1 MVVHRRP
8 APPLGHE
15 HLVEV
20 GIVDHADLN
29 AAGGPQP
36 DRNSECREPVGVV
49 RRAVQWI
56 DDPAPPGPP
65 LGSAALLGED
75 GVVGKRHRQA
85 PDDQLLGA
93 NVHLGHEVCGA
104 ALVGDAA
111 RSGELAFQE
120 LPGGPRGVDRHAS
133 FERCHAAAQCIIRV
147 VHIVVMGSGGVGG
160 YFGAKL
166 QRAGE
171 RVTMGARGPHLEALK
186 RSGLAIRSA
195 VEGDRVVRPAA
206 VERLEGVDRA
216 DAVLFCVKSFD
227 TDDAAAR
234 LWSILGPETPV
245 LSLQNGVDNEDK
257 IDAKL
262 GAGRAMGG
270 VAQVFATIESPGV
283 IRHQAA
289 GRIIFG
295 EMDGKVSERAER
307 LRDAFAR
314 AEVPVELSK
323 GIRRALWEKY
333 LLICAVGGT
342 TAVTRETL
350 GVVRDTP
357 ATWRL
362 FRAIVEEVA
371 AVGRGAGVDL
381 ADDAVEQI
389 VKFAET
395 IPPGNR
401 ASLAQDLLQG
411 RRLELEALHGHA
423 TRLGERLGVPTPAI
437 FAVYA
442 ALSPHAAGRR
452 G

>member
-1 MVVHRRP
+1 MYHT
-8 APPLGHE
+8 
-15 HLVEV
+15 
-20 GIVDHADLN
+20 
-29 AAGGPQP
+29 
-36 DRNSECREPVGVV
+36 
-49 RRAVQWI
+49 
-56 DDPAPPGPP
+56 
-65 LGSAALLGED
+65 
-75 GVVGKRHRQA
+75 
-85 PDDQLLGA
+85 
-93 NVHLGHEVCGA
+93 
-104 ALVGDAA
+104 
-111 RSGELAFQE
+111 
-120 LPGGPRGVDRHAS
+120 
-133 FERCHAAAQCIIRV
+133 V

-171 RVTMGARGPHLEALK
+171 RVTFVARGPHLEAIK
-186 RSGLAIRSA
+186 RSGLAIKSA
-195 VEGDRVVRPAA
+195 GEGDILVRPAA
-206 VERLEGVDRA
+206 VERLEGADRA

-245 LSLQNGVDNEDK
+245 LSLQNGVDNEEK

-283 IRHQAA
+283 IRHHAA

-295 EMDGKVSERAER
+295 EMDGTVSARAET
-307 LRDAFAR
+307 LRDAFAH

-323 GIRRALWEKY
+323 TIRRALWEKY

-342 TAVTRETL
+342 TAVTRETI
-350 GVVRDTP
+350 GAVRDTP
-357 ATWRL
+357 STWRL
-362 FRAIVEEVA
+362 FRTIVEEVA
-371 AVGRGAGVDL
+371 AVAQASGVDL
-381 ADDAVEQI
+381 ADDAVDQ
-389 VKFAET
+389 VMKFAAT

-423 TRLGERLGVPTPAI
+423 ARLGERLGVPTPAI

-442 ALSPHAAGRR
+442 ALAPHAAGRR

>member
-1 MVVHRRP
+1 
-8 APPLGHE
+8 
-15 HLVEV
+15 
-20 GIVDHADLN
+20 
-29 AAGGPQP
+29 
-36 DRNSECREPVGVV
+36 
-49 RRAVQWI
+49 
-56 DDPAPPGPP
+56 
-65 LGSAALLGED
+65 
-75 GVVGKRHRQA
+75 
-85 PDDQLLGA
+85 
-93 NVHLGHEVCGA
+93 
-104 ALVGDAA
+104 
-111 RSGELAFQE
+111 
-120 LPGGPRGVDRHAS
+120 
-133 FERCHAAAQCIIRV
+133 
-147 VHIVVMGSGGVGG
+147 MGSGGVGG

-171 RVTMGARGPHLEALK
+171 RVTLVARGAHLEAIK

-195 VEGDRVVRPAA
+195 AEGDTVVRPAV
-206 VERLEGVDRA
+206 VEHLEGVDRA

-234 LWSILGPETPV
+234 LWSVLGPDTPV

-262 GAGRAMGG
+262 GAGHAMGG
-270 VAQVFATIESPGV
+270 VAQVFATIESPGL

-295 EMDGKVSERAER
+295 ELDGNITTRAER

-314 AEVPVELSK
+314 AEIPVELSK
-323 GIRRALWEKY
+323 TIRRALWEKY

-342 TAVTRETL
+342 TAVTRETI
-350 GVVRDTP
+350 GVIRDTP

-371 AVGRGAGVDL
+371 ALARVSGIDL
-381 ADDAVEQI
+381 ANDIVDQI
-389 VKFAET
+389 MKFAGT

-401 ASLAQDLLQG
+401 ASLAHDLLQG

-423 TRLGERLGVPTPAI
+423 ARLGERLGVPTPSI

-442 ALSPHAAGRR
+442 ALAPHAAGRR

>member
-1 MVVHRRP
+1 
-8 APPLGHE
+8 
-15 HLVEV
+15 
-20 GIVDHADLN
+20 
-29 AAGGPQP
+29 
-36 DRNSECREPVGVV
+36 
-49 RRAVQWI
+49 
-56 DDPAPPGPP
+56 
-65 LGSAALLGED
+65 
-75 GVVGKRHRQA
+75 
-85 PDDQLLGA
+85 
-93 NVHLGHEVCGA
+93 
-104 ALVGDAA
+104 
-111 RSGELAFQE
+111 
-120 LPGGPRGVDRHAS
+120 
-133 FERCHAAAQCIIRV
+133 

-171 RVTMGARGPHLEALK
+171 RVTFVARGPHLEAIK
-186 RSGLAIRSA
+186 RSGLAIKSA
-195 VEGDRVVRPAA
+195 GEGDILVRPAA
-206 VERLEGVDRA
+206 VERLEGADRA

-245 LSLQNGVDNEDK
+245 LSLQNGVDNEEK

-283 IRHQAA
+283 IRHHAA

-295 EMDGKVSERAER
+295 EMDGSVSARGET

-323 GIRRALWEKY
+323 TIRRALWEKY

-342 TAVTRETL
+342 TAVTRETI
-350 GVVRDTP
+350 GAVRDTP
-357 ATWRL
+357 STWRL
-362 FRAIVEEVA
+362 FRTIVEEVA
-371 AVGRGAGVDL
+371 AVARASGVDL
-381 ADDAVEQI
+381 GDDAVDQV
-389 VKFAET
+389 VKFAAT

-423 TRLGERLGVPTPAI
+423 ARLGDRLGVPTPAI

-442 ALSPHAAGRR
+442 ALAPHAAGRR

>member
-1 MVVHRRP
+1 
-8 APPLGHE
+8 
-15 HLVEV
+15 
-20 GIVDHADLN
+20 
-29 AAGGPQP
+29 
-36 DRNSECREPVGVV
+36 
-49 RRAVQWI
+49 
-56 DDPAPPGPP
+56 
-65 LGSAALLGED
+65 
-75 GVVGKRHRQA
+75 
-85 PDDQLLGA
+85 
-93 NVHLGHEVCGA
+93 
-104 ALVGDAA
+104 
-111 RSGELAFQE
+111 
-120 LPGGPRGVDRHAS
+120 
-133 FERCHAAAQCIIRV
+133 
-147 VHIVVMGSGGVGG
+147 
-160 YFGAKL
+160 
-166 QRAGE
+166 
-171 RVTMGARGPHLEALK
+171 
-186 RSGLAIRSA
+186 
-195 VEGDRVVRPAA
+195 VVRPAA

-245 LSLQNGVDNEDK
+245 LSLQNGVDNEDR

-262 GAGRAMGG
+262 GTGRAMGG
-270 VAQVFATIESPGV
+270 VAQVFATIEAPGV

-295 EMDGKVSERAER
+295 EMDGSVSPRAEQ

-323 GIRRALWEKY
+323 GVRRALWEKY
-333 LLICAVGGT
+333 LLICAVAGT
-342 TAVTRETL
+342 TAVTRETI

-362 FRAIVEEVA
+362 FRALVEEVA
-371 AVGRGAGVDL
+371 AVARACGVDL

-423 TRLGERLGVPTPAI
+423 ARLGERLGVPTPAN

>member
-1 MVVHRRP
+1 
-8 APPLGHE
+8 
-15 HLVEV
+15 
-20 GIVDHADLN
+20 
-29 AAGGPQP
+29 
-36 DRNSECREPVGVV
+36 
-49 RRAVQWI
+49 
-56 DDPAPPGPP
+56 
-65 LGSAALLGED
+65 
-75 GVVGKRHRQA
+75 
-85 PDDQLLGA
+85 
-93 NVHLGHEVCGA
+93 
-104 ALVGDAA
+104 
-111 RSGELAFQE
+111 
-120 LPGGPRGVDRHAS
+120 
-133 FERCHAAAQCIIRV
+133 
-147 VHIVVMGSGGVGG
+147 MGSGGVGG

-171 RVTMGARGPHLEALK
+171 RVTMVARGPHLQAIR
-186 RSGLAIRSA
+186 RSGLAIKSA
-195 VEGDRVVRPAA
+195 VEGDTVVRPEV

-234 LWSILGPETPV
+234 LWSILGPDTPV

-257 IDAKL
+257 IDAKI
-262 GAGRAMGG
+262 GAGRGMGG

-295 EMDGKVSERAER
+295 EMDGSVSARAER

-323 GIRRALWEKY
+323 SIRRALWEKF

-357 ATWRL
+357 ATWKL

-371 AVGRGAGVDL
+371 ALARAAGVDL
-381 ADDAVEQI
+381 PDDAVEQTM
-389 VKFAET
+389 KFAAT

-423 TRLGERLGVPTPAI
+423 TRLGERLGVPTPAV

-442 ALSPHAAGRR
+442 ALAPHAAGRR

>member
-1 MVVHRRP
+1 
-8 APPLGHE
+8 
-15 HLVEV
+15 
-20 GIVDHADLN
+20 
-29 AAGGPQP
+29 
-36 DRNSECREPVGVV
+36 
-49 RRAVQWI
+49 
-56 DDPAPPGPP
+56 
-65 LGSAALLGED
+65 
-75 GVVGKRHRQA
+75 
-85 PDDQLLGA
+85 
-93 NVHLGHEVCGA
+93 
-104 ALVGDAA
+104 
-111 RSGELAFQE
+111 
-120 LPGGPRGVDRHAS
+120 
-133 FERCHAAAQCIIRV
+133 

-171 RVTMGARGPHLEALK
+171 RVTLVARGAHLEAIK
-186 RSGLAIRSA
+186 RAGLAIRSA
-195 VEGDRVVRPAA
+195 SEGDTIVRPGV

-234 LWSILGPETPV
+234 LWSVLGPDTPI
-245 LSLQNGVDNEDK
+245 LSLQNGVDNEDR
-257 IDAKL
+257 IDEKL

-295 EMDGKVSERAER
+295 ELDGHVSERAER
-307 LRDAFAR
+307 LRDAFAH
-314 AEVPVELSK
+314 AEIPVELSK
-323 GIRRALWEKY
+323 TIRRALWEKY

-342 TAVTRETL
+342 TAVTRETI
-350 GVVRDTP
+350 GVIRDTP

-362 FRAIVEEVA
+362 FRTIVEEVTA
-371 AVGRGAGVDL
+371 LARVSGVDL
-381 ADDAVEQI
+381 ASDAVDQI
-389 VKFAET
+389 MKFAET

-401 ASLAQDLLQG
+401 ASLAHDLLQG

-423 TRLGERLGVPTPAI
+423 ARLGERLGVPTPAI

-442 ALSPHAAGRR
+442 ALAPHAAGRR

>member
-1 MVVHRRP
+1 MERISLSRLRKDPWPPSKARALRRP
-8 APPLGHE
+8 
-15 HLVEV
+15 
-20 GIVDHADLN
+20 
-29 AAGGPQP
+29 Q
-36 DRNSECREPVGVV
+36 
-49 RRAVQWI
+49 
-56 DDPAPPGPP
+56 
-65 LGSAALLGED
+65 
-75 GVVGKRHRQA
+75 
-85 PDDQLLGA
+85 
-93 NVHLGHEVCGA
+93 
-104 ALVGDAA
+104 
-111 RSGELAFQE
+111 
-120 LPGGPRGVDRHAS
+120 
-133 FERCHAAAQCIIRV
+133 
-147 VHIVVMGSGGVGG
+147 
-160 YFGAKL
+160 
-166 QRAGE
+166 
-171 RVTMGARGPHLEALK
+171 HLEPPN

-216 DAVLFCVKSFD
+216 AAVLFCVKSFD

-371 AVGRGAGVDL
+371 AVGRAAGVDL
-381 ADDAVEQI
+381 ADDAVEPI
-389 VKFAET
+389 LKFAQT
-395 IPPGNR
+395 IPPRNP
-401 ASLAQDLLQG
+401 APLAQDP
-411 RRLELEALHGHA
+411 LHGPRPRPGA
-423 TRLGERLGVPTPAI
+423 LER
-437 FAVYA
+437 
-442 ALSPHAAGRR
+442 
-452 G
+452 

>member
-1 MVVHRRP
+1 
-8 APPLGHE
+8 
-15 HLVEV
+15 
-20 GIVDHADLN
+20 
-29 AAGGPQP
+29 
-36 DRNSECREPVGVV
+36 
-49 RRAVQWI
+49 
-56 DDPAPPGPP
+56 
-65 LGSAALLGED
+65 
-75 GVVGKRHRQA
+75 
-85 PDDQLLGA
+85 
-93 NVHLGHEVCGA
+93 
-104 ALVGDAA
+104 
-111 RSGELAFQE
+111 
-120 LPGGPRGVDRHAS
+120 
-133 FERCHAAAQCIIRV
+133 CIIRV

-171 RVTMGARGPHLEALK
+171 RVTLVARGAHLEVLK
-186 RSGLAIRSA
+186 RSGLTVRSA
-195 VEGDRVVRPAA
+195 TEGDILVKPGV

-234 LWSILGPETPV
+234 LWSVLGPDTAV
-245 LSLQNGVDNEDK
+245 LSLQNGVDNEDR

-295 EMDGKVSERAER
+295 ELDGKITERAER

-314 AEVPVELSK
+314 AHVPVELTTA
-323 GIRRALWEKY
+323 IRRALWEKY

-342 TAVTRETL
+342 TAVTRETI
-350 GVVRDTP
+350 GVIRDTP

-362 FRAIVEEVA
+362 FRTIVEEVA
-371 AVGRGAGVDL
+371 ALGRAADVDL
-381 ADDAVEQI
+381 ASDAVEQI
-389 VKFAET
+389 MKFAET
-395 IPPGNR
+395 IPPSNR
-401 ASLAQDLLQG
+401 ASLAHDVLQG

-423 TRLGERLGVPTPAI
+423 SRLGERLGVPTPAL

-442 ALSPHAAGRR
+442 ALAPHAAGRR

>member
-1 MVVHRRP
+1 MYHT
-8 APPLGHE
+8 
-15 HLVEV
+15 
-20 GIVDHADLN
+20 
-29 AAGGPQP
+29 
-36 DRNSECREPVGVV
+36 
-49 RRAVQWI
+49 
-56 DDPAPPGPP
+56 
-65 LGSAALLGED
+65 
-75 GVVGKRHRQA
+75 
-85 PDDQLLGA
+85 
-93 NVHLGHEVCGA
+93 
-104 ALVGDAA
+104 
-111 RSGELAFQE
+111 
-120 LPGGPRGVDRHAS
+120 
-133 FERCHAAAQCIIRV
+133 V

-171 RVTMGARGPHLEALK
+171 RVTFVARGPHLEAIK
-186 RSGLAIRSA
+186 RSGLAIKSA
-195 VEGDRVVRPAA
+195 GEGDILVRPAA
-206 VERLEGVDRA
+206 VERLEGADRA

-245 LSLQNGVDNEDK
+245 LSLQNGVDNEEK

-283 IRHQAA
+283 IRHHAA

-295 EMDGKVSERAER
+295 EMDGSVSARGET

-323 GIRRALWEKY
+323 TIRRALWEKY

-342 TAVTRETL
+342 TAVTRETI
-350 GVVRDTP
+350 GAVRDTP
-357 ATWRL
+357 STWRL
-362 FRAIVEEVA
+362 FRTIVEEVA
-371 AVGRGAGVDL
+371 AVARASGVDL
-381 ADDAVEQI
+381 GDDAVDQV
-389 VKFAET
+389 VKFAAT

-423 TRLGERLGVPTPAI
+423 ARLGDRLGVPTPAI

-442 ALSPHAAGRR
+442 ALAPHAAGRR